1 MDAKILGLMIP
12 ILGIVLGIG
21 MIITVVW
28 LLVSFGH
35 RREQLVYDTAV
46 KLAEK
51 GQPIPTA
58 LFANVNQRVS
68 DLRRGLILLLVGAAL
83 CISLYEVGA
92 PWTFGLLPAFAGL
105 GYLIVWFVERRKDQS
120 TSEPAA

>member
-28 LLVSFGH
+28 LLVSFRH
-35 RREQLVYDTAV
+35 RRDQLVYDTAV
-46 KLAEK
+46 KLAER
-51 GQPIPTA
+51 GHAIPAA
-58 LFANVNQRVS
+58 LFAGLNRPTN
-68 DLRRGLILLLVGAAL
+68 DLRRGLILLLVGVAL
-83 CISLYEVGA
+83 CISLYELDV

-105 GYLIVWFVERRKDQS
+105 GYLIVWAVERQREKANPET
-120 TSEPAA
+120 TS